1 MILYDGKDPC
11 LNSDT
16 GVLDLSSNPFDI
28 LFSFRCRCEFVYGP
42 NDEVDVFHEAVGCET
57 K

>member
-1 MILYDGKDPC
+1 LILYYGKDPG
-11 LNSDT
+11 LYSDT
-16 GVLDLSSNPFDI
+16 GVLDLSSNPLDI
-28 LFSFRCRCEFVYGP
+28 LFSFICRRKFVDGP